1 MKPYID
7 YNTEKRKNAVGTFA
21 NDFYTRMTNSVLA
34 RLWRMSAN
42 IVNIKSLQMVKN
54 CENIQG

>member
-7 YNTEKRKNAVGTFA
+7 YNTEKRKNAVGMFA
-21 NDFYTRMTNSVLA
+21 KDFYTRMTNSVFA